1 MAESQEPTFKEKLQ
15 QLETI
20 VNQLEQGQVPLEEA
34 LKQYKAG
41 IKLSSELEATLKNAE
56 QTVTQMVKDD
66 GTVEAFDPK
75 AADKNA

>member
-1 MAESQEPTFKEKLQ
+1 MAQASEPTFEEKLQ

-20 VNQLEQGQVPLEEA
+20 VSQLEQGQVPLEEA

-56 QTVTQMVKDD
+56 QTVTQMVKAD
-66 GTVEAFDPK
+66 GTVADFDPK
-75 AADKNA
+75 ANAHA

>member
-1 MAESQEPTFKEKLQ
+1 MAESKEPTFEEKLQ

-41 IKLSSELEATLKNAE
+41 IKLSAELEATLKNAE
-56 QTVTQMVKDD
+56 QTVTQMVQDD
-66 GTVEAFDPK
+66 GTVTPFDPK
-75 AADKNA
+75 AAKPNA